1 MHNSFLTSQAQ
12 YLEEV
17 LREAYS
23 HPAVEGIIIFAGP
36 APAGFYATA
45 LTDMSFNNTPA
56 GDVVDKLIKEWKP
69 EDLKAHTDEGGFF
82 GTSLLHG
89 EYEITV
95 INPITNSSSTSRF
108 EVTKDSSDKIFHL
121 QME

>member
-1 MHNSFLTSQAQ
+1 
-12 YLEEV
+12 LEEV

-36 APAGFYATA
+36 LPAGFSATA
-45 LTDMSFNNTPA
+45 LTDMNFNSTPA
-56 GDVVDKLIKEWKP
+56 GDVVDKLIKEWKSD
-69 EDLKAHTDEGGFF
+69 DLKARTDEGGFF

-89 EYEITV
+89 EYEITI
-95 INPITNSSSTSRF
+95 INPITNSSSTSIF
-108 EVTKDSSDKIFHL
+108 EVTKDSSEKIFHI